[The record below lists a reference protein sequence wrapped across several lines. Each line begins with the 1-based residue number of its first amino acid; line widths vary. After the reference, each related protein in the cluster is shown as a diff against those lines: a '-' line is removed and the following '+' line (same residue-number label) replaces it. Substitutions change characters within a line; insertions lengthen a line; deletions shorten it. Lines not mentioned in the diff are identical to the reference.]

1 MKQLFTFLSTLFFT
15 FFLWACDSTPVETPQ
30 EDGFIEREAEVVTFT
45 NAEAY
50 YIGDDI
56 GEGVSDCWLLKFY
69 TDMEIDPAGNPIG
82 PGQVLQLMVNAPYD
96 AQQSAALSLLPG
108 IYTAQ
113 PNSTNFAPH
122 TFVDGYLN
130 YIDLPDGRLEL
141 AEGTFW
147 GELAEGETTIRYDLV
162 DDGAVEIGGG
172 GDWYA
177 TEGIV
182 VGKWCRKH
190 RFEWSGK
197 LNPTSYV
204 EPEVPNS
211 TLTSNIRLDHLHYAQ
226 LQDRGDYFAL
236 RDQSYRS
243 LLLFLATESVDLS
256 STRPAGSGEML
267 RLELLVPW
275 EWNVAEGIPAGSYPM
290 LTRNADTSF
299 DREDIVPYVAIPGLP
314 HQFAY
319 PYWSGSWYVELSEGK
334 WSNNYAR
341 IDGGQVTIE
350 RAEDGSHHLYLELQ
364 DSSSTPYTISA
375 DITILSENLTI
386 L

>member
-1 MKQLFTFLSTLFFT
+1 MKQTIALLATLISVLL
-15 FFLWACDSTPVETPQ
+15 LWACAPTPVETPQ
-30 EDGFIEREAEVVTFT
+30 ADGYIEREAEVVTFT

-96 AQQSAALSLLPG
+96 AEQSAALSLLPG
-108 IYTAQ
+108 LYTAQ
-113 PNSTNFAPH
+113 PNSTSFSPH
-122 TFVDGYLN
+122 TFVDGYIH
-130 YIDLPDGRLEL
+130 YVDLPDRRLEL
-141 AEGTFW
+141 ADGTFW
-147 GELAEGETTIRYDLV
+147 GELAEGETTISYDLV

-197 LNPTSYV
+197 LTQTSYV

-211 TLTSNIRLDHLHYAQ
+211 TLNSDLRVDHLHYAQ

-243 LLLFLATESVDLS
+243 LLLFLASESVDLS
-256 STRPAGSGEML
+256 SARPAGSGPLL

-314 HQFAY
+314 NRFSY
-319 PYWSGSWYVELSEGK
+319 PYWSGSWYVELSKSE
-334 WSNNYAR
+334 WSDTYAR
-341 IDGGQVTIE
+341 IDSGTVTIE
-350 RAEDGSHHLYLELQ
+350 RGVDGSHHLTLELL
-364 DSSSTPYTISA
+364 DSSATPHRVSA
-375 DITILSENLTI
+375 EITIASEHLTI